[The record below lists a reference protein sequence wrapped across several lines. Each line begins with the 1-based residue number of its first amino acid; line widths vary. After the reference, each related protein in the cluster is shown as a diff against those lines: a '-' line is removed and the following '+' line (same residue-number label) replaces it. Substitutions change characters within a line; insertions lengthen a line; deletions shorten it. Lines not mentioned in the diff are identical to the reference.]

1 MVCIIDDREDV
12 WNKAPN
18 LVHVKPYRF
27 FQGTADINAP
37 PGLDKT
43 ENDNI
48 PMVHRV
54 IDQHGNKSNTRGN
67 SMGQG
72 CVGGQLNESDGTAV
86 VATLSSEAQRQ
97 ERKYARFQEK
107 QEAMKNEKGAEMHQ
121 DKVGEEVHQH
131 TVGEEV
137 HQDTVGEDVHQDT
150 AGEERHQDTAGEE
163 VHQDTV
169 GEDVRQDTAGED
181 RHQDTVGEEVHQD
194 TVSEKRHQDRVGEE
208 VHQDTVSEERHQDTV
223 GEEVHQDTVGEEV
236 HQDTVSEERHQD
248 MVSEERHQDT
258 VGEEMRQDTLGEEM
272 HQGTVGEEMCQDTLG
287 EEMHQ
292 GTVGEEM
299 RQDTL
304 GEEMHQ
310 GTVGTEVCQDR
321 VSTEE
326 EQSSSDIVTGP
337 QHSLRAA
344 RISDV
349 STDIGCNPDSDDMGV
364 QQREVTSEEQL
375 AQDLCISSDSDSDY
389 GDMSDNKG
397 AKLEA
402 GNDMMESTP
411 VYMGDCSDSDED
423 TTGAQC
429 TYTTQRRD
437 KESIEKQ
444 EKEDLSTGKKTG
456 SKTTGCVPEARN
468 AQHKENKAT
477 ADEGT
482 RSKPTCSLL
491 KNQDEGKHVLVS
503 KVAAKESVDASN
515 NSGEVEWDDDD
526 DYLLYLEEILTRIHK
541 AFYSMVDERCQDPSP
556 SSSKPAT
563 SVVPL
568 PDLKSLIPYVKRKTL
583 KGCNIVFSGL
593 VPLNTAP
600 EKSRAYIVARA
611 LGATVQQDIIG
622 AKHTGKKRHAT
633 THLVAAK
640 PGTGKHKTALRTWG
654 VHIVSSA
661 WLWACEERWEHC
673 DEHLFPLES
682 RPHTL
687 ESDTSPAPQKRGK
700 KRPNRQAQVKHKAN
714 IKERDKHRTHKEF
727 TKRRKTH
734 TAICTE
740 MDNISEDNRDQLSE
754 GEMSHSS
761 EKSAESF
768 ADTVHPLLA
777 FSDEDL
783 ECMDKEV
790 RI

>member
-12 WNKAPN
+12 WNRAPN

-67 SMGQG
+67 SVGHG

-86 VATLSSEAQRQ
+86 MATVNSEAQRQ

-121 DKVGEEVHQH
+121 DKVCEEVRKDTVDKEVHQH
-131 TVGEEV
+131 TVGEEA
-137 HQDTVGEDVHQDT
+137 HQDT
-150 AGEERHQDTAGEE
+150 AGEERHQDTVGEE
-163 VHQDTV
+163 
-169 GEDVRQDTAGED
+169 
-181 RHQDTVGEEVHQD
+181 RHQDTVGEERHQD
-194 TVSEKRHQDRVGEE
+194 TVSEER
-208 VHQDTVSEERHQDTV
+208 HQDTVSEERHQDTV
-223 GEEVHQDTVGEEV
+223 GEEVRQDIVSEERHQDIVSEERHQDTVGEEV
-236 HQDTVSEERHQD
+236 RQDI
-248 MVSEERHQDT
+248 VSEERHQDT

-272 HQGTVGEEMCQDTLG
+272 HQGTVGI
-287 EEMHQ
+287 
-292 GTVGEEM
+292 
-299 RQDTL
+299 
-304 GEEMHQ
+304 
-310 GTVGTEVCQDR
+310 EVCQDR

-349 STDIGCNPDSDDMGV
+349 SKDIGCNPDSDDMGV

-389 GDMSDNKG
+389 GDMSDNEG

-402 GNDMMESTP
+402 GNDMESTP

-423 TTGAQC
+423 TTEVQC
-429 TYTTQRRD
+429 AYTTLRRD

-444 EKEDLSTGKKTG
+444 EKEDLSAGKKAG
-456 SKTTGCVPEARN
+456 SKTAGCVPEAGN
-468 AQHKENKAT
+468 AQHKENKTT

-541 AFYSMVDERCQDPSP
+541 AFYSMVDERCQDRSP
-556 SSSKPAT
+556 PSSKPAT
-563 SVVPL
+563 SIVPL

-687 ESDTSPAPQKRGK
+687 ESNTSPAPQKRGK

-714 IKERDKHRTHKEF
+714 IKEQDKHRTHKEF

-734 TAICTE
+734 TTICTE
-740 MDNISEDNRDQLSE
+740 VDNITEDNRDQLSD

-790 RI
+790 RV

>member
-12 WNKAPN
+12 WNRAPN

-72 CVGGQLNESDGTAV
+72 CVGGQQNESDGTAV

-121 DKVGEEVHQH
+121 DKVGEELHQDNVGKKVHQH

-137 HQDTVGEDVHQDT
+137 HQDTVGEDVHHDI
-150 AGEERHQDTAGEE
+150 
-163 VHQDTV
+163 
-169 GEDVRQDTAGED
+169 AGED

-194 TVSEKRHQDRVGEE
+194 TVSEKRHQDTVG
-208 VHQDTVSEERHQDTV
+208 EERHQDTV

-248 MVSEERHQDT
+248 IVSEERHQDT
-258 VGEEMRQDTLGEEM
+258 LGEEMRQDTLGEEI
-272 HQGTVGEEMCQDTLG
+272 
-287 EEMHQ
+287 
-292 GTVGEEM
+292 
-299 RQDTL
+299 
-304 GEEMHQ
+304 HQ

-344 RISDV
+344 IISDV

-389 GDMSDNKG
+389 GDMSDNEG

-402 GNDMMESTP
+402 GNNMMESTP

-423 TTGAQC
+423 TTGAHC

-444 EKEDLSTGKKTG
+444 EKEDLSTDKKTG

-734 TAICTE
+734 TTICTE
-740 MDNISEDNRDQLSE
+740 VDNISEDNRDQLTD